1 MKLDHA
7 TIVTG
12 DLESARRFLCSV
24 IGLSE
29 GPRPPFGV
37 SGYWLYANGQPVIHL
52 IETAAASS
60 GKPVP
65 PRIEHIGLRLNS
77 LQEWSQSLDR
87 IRLSGVHYGLN
98 EVPLAGERQ
107 LFVAMASGVVIE
119 LVTHQQSVIP

>member
-24 IGLSE
+24 MGLSE

-52 IETAAASS
+52 IEAAAASS

-65 PRIEHIGLRLNS
+65 PRIDHIGLRLNS